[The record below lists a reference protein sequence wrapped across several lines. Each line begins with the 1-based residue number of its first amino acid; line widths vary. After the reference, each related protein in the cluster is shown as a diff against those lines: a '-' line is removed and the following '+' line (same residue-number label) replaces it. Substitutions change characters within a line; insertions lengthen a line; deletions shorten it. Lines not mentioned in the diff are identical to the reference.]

1 MRPPPVSTPT
11 ARVISL
17 PRPAP
22 AAPASGAP
30 MFFESS
36 LLDLSPV
43 RHDACRQRHGLP
55 ASRVLRMTLS
65 GRCRQ
70 TYFLYL
76 PANVSPTTP
85 VFVTVH
91 GISRNAREHAECF
104 APFAER
110 HGVVLVAP
118 RFGRKRFP
126 RYQRLAP
133 DARGHAPDAQLDA
146 IVGDVRRLLGLPDRP
161 IHLFGFSGGGQFA
174 HRYAIVHPARVAC
187 VVVGAAGWYT
197 FPDQG
202 VRYPRGLGEPAG
214 GALQIATPDFLRIP
228 MAVVVGSEDTVRDA
242 ALNLSP
248 RIDRQQGVDRR
259 ERGWRWVAAMRHAAR
274 ERGLATPYGYSVLPG
289 VGHDFTRAMTEGGLG
304 TAVFRFLFGEHG
316 GCTLHEVSCPSA
328 SSGVLPATKAAV
340 AWRSERDC
348 A

>member
-1 MRPPPVSTPT
+1 
-11 ARVISL
+11 
-17 PRPAP
+17 
-22 AAPASGAP
+22 

-36 LLDLSPV
+36 PV
-43 RHDACRQRHGLP
+43 DMSSARRDADRQRHCLP
-55 ASRVLRMTLS
+55 ASRVLRMTLP
-65 GRCRQ
+65 GAHRQ

-76 PANVSPTTP
+76 PVNVSPTAP

-91 GISRNAREHAECF
+91 GISRNAREHAERF

-126 RYQRLAP
+126 RYQRLTP
-133 DARGHAPDAQLDA
+133 DARGHAPDALLDA
-146 IVGDVRRLLGLPDRP
+146 IVDDVRRLLGLLHRP

-174 HRYAIVHPARVAC
+174 HRYAMIHPARVAR

-202 VRYPRGLGEPAG
+202 VRYPRGLAESAG
-214 GALQIATPDFLRIP
+214 GAVHIAAPDFLRIP
-228 MAVVVGSEDTVRDA
+228 MAVVVGNEDTVRDA

-259 ERGWRWVAAMRHAAR
+259 ERGWRWIGAMRHAAR
-274 ERGLATPYGYSVLPG
+274 ERSLATPYGYSVLPG

-304 TAVFRFLFGEHG
+304 AAVFRFLFGEQGECTVHG
-316 GCTLHEVSCPSA
+316 VSCPSG
-328 SSGVLPATKAAV
+328 SSGVLPAAAQT
-340 AWRSERDC
+340 AFPWRTDRDC